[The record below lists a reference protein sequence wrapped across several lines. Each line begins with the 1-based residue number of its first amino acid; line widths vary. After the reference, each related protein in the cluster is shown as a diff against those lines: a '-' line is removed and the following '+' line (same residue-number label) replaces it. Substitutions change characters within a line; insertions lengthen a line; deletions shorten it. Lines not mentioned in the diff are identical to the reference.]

1 MANTTS
7 LHEDLQKIKSLFIK
21 LRASVKTSQENKRE
35 MQELR
40 LRNGLL
46 ANEVELSKK
55 DNFQKDEVIRQQS
68 AIIDNLQGT
77 ITVLQSSRDREIEN
91 IKFELNTHDQ
101 INRLKYEIEV
111 YKSNVKNLE
120 SDNTKL
126 RLDNEGLK
134 AQIQQATRQLKQQK

>member
-101 INRLKYEIEV
+101 INRLKYE
-111 YKSNVKNLE
+111 VKE
-120 SDNTKL
+120 FSY
-126 RLDNEGLK
+126 
-134 AQIQQATRQLKQQK
+134 

>member
-1 MANTTS
+1 MWNYLLSYGSNKTKTMANSSS
-7 LHEDLQKIKSLFIK
+7 LHEDLQKIKSLFMK

-40 LRNGLL
+40 SINDLL

-77 ITVLQSSRDREIEN
+77 ITALQSSRDKEIEN

-101 INRLKYEIEV
+101 INRLKYE
-111 YKSNVKNLE
+111 VKE
-120 SDNTKL
+120 FSKFFS
-126 RLDNEGLK
+126 
-134 AQIQQATRQLKQQK
+134 